1 MNLIEQLGGY
11 EKAKEIVF
19 DPLHPQMTHVSN
31 DGRHWVNEEFAHIP
45 EINEQM
51 QGMIKISDIRHSLL
65 EHRRQ
70 HKIFEVGDK
79 VVFRECSGIGGASD
93 AIDLMTV
100 KSIDA
105 FGVRMTNSLCPWAIQ
120 IRHAT
125 PEEIKAG
132 RRL

>member
-1 MNLIEQLGGY
+1 MNLIEKLGGY
-11 EKAKEIVF
+11 GKAKRE
-19 DPLHPQMTHVSN
+19 L
-31 DGRHWVNEEFAHIP
+31 ELK
-45 EINEQM
+45 EQNSVL
-51 QGMIKISDIRHSLL
+51 QCCSAVTAEMIRDALL
-65 EHRRQ
+65 EYRRQ
-70 HKIFEVGDK
+70 HNIFEVGDK

-125 PEEIKAG
+125 DAEITAG
-132 RRL
+132 KRLEVD

>member
-11 EKAKEIVF
+11 EFVKKMW
-19 DPLHPQMTHVSN
+19 Q
-31 DGRHWVNEEFAHIP
+31 DGGSL
-45 EINEQM
+45 
-51 QGMIKISDIRHSLL
+51 QGTQLAFELL
-65 EHRRQ
+65 EYRRQ
-70 HKIFEVGDK
+70 HNIFEVGDK

-125 PEEIKAG
+125 DEEIKAG
-132 RRL
+132 KRLEVNQ

>member
-1 MNLIEQLGGY
+1 MRSPDQIGITWEENQLLMQQLR
-11 EKAKEIVF
+11 EKA
-19 DPLHPQMTHVSN
+19 
-31 DGRHWVNEEFAHIP
+31 A
-45 EINEQM
+45 
-51 QGMIKISDIRHSLL
+51 L

-70 HKIFEVGDK
+70 HNIFEVGDK

-125 PEEIKAG
+125 DEEIKAG
-132 RRL
+132 RRLSKIKCWSCDKEMSHSDRAENDGFCIHCNAEIEL

>member
-1 MNLIEQLGGY
+1 MRSPDQIGITWEENQLLMQQLR
-11 EKAKEIVF
+11 EKA
-19 DPLHPQMTHVSN
+19 
-31 DGRHWVNEEFAHIP
+31 A
-45 EINEQM
+45 
-51 QGMIKISDIRHSLL
+51 L
-65 EHRRQ
+65 ENRRQ

-79 VVFRECSGIGGASD
+79 VVFREYSGIGGASD

-125 PEEIKAG
+125 DAEIKADK
-132 RRL
+132 RLEVNQ

>member
-11 EKAKEIVF
+11 ERAK
-19 DPLHPQMTHVSN
+19 H
-31 DGRHWVNEEFAHIP
+31 EF
-45 EINEQM
+45 E
-51 QGMIKISDIRHSLL
+51 MIKEMKPIYPGEIETNDRLLL
-65 EHRRQ
+65 EYRRQ
-70 HKIFEVGDK
+70 HNIFEVGDK

-125 PEEIKAG
+125 DAEIKAG
-132 RRL
+132 KRLEVK